1 MRVIPVVNAPFDSY
15 CYIVTKDDKN
25 CLIIDLGGDFSVI
38 DGVLKAENL
47 TPLAVLLT
55 HSHFD
60 HVCGI
65 KSARDKGV
73 QVYISQN
80 DAKNLESAN
89 GTLSTFVGV
98 NYAPVFDYQ
107 LLDEKTYLF
116 GDILVEVIY
125 TPGHTSG
132 SVVYKIDD
140 LLFSGDTVFKGTVG
154 RTDLPSGSY
163 FDIKKSVNRLIA
175 RLLNGNTNY
184 KIYPGH
190 GDFTDFYTELK
201 SNPYF
206 LEWKNA

>member
-1 MRVIPVVNAPFDSY
+1 MRVIPVVNKPFDSY
-15 CYIVTKDDKN
+15 CYIVTKDDEN

-38 DGVLKAENL
+38 EGVLKVEKL
-47 TPLAVLLT
+47 TPIAVLLT

-65 KSARDKGV
+65 KSVRNKGV
-73 QVYISQN
+73 PVYISQN
-80 DAKNLESAN
+80 DAKNLESTE
-89 GTLSTFVGV
+89 GTLSSFVGV

-107 LLDEKTYLF
+107 TLDEKFYLF

-132 SVVYKIDD
+132 SVVYKIND
-140 LLFSGDTVFKGTVG
+140 LIFSGDTVFKGTVG

-163 FDIKKSVNRLIA
+163 SDIKKSVNRLIA

>member
-38 DGVLKAENL
+38 DGVLKAEKL

-140 LLFSGDTVFKGTVG
+140 LLFTGDTVFKGTVG

>member
-1 MRVIPVVNAPFDSY
+1 MKVIPVVNKPFDSY
-15 CYIVTKDDKN
+15 CYIITKDDKN
-25 CLIIDLGGDFSVI
+25 CLIIDLGADFSVI
-38 DGVLKAENL
+38 DGVLKNENL
-47 TPLAVLLT
+47 TPVAAFLT

-65 KSARDKGV
+65 KSARDKGIA
-73 QVYISQN
+73 VYISET
-80 DAKNLESAN
+80 DAKNLESAED
-89 GTLSTFVGV
+89 TLSSFVGV
-98 NYAPVFDYQ
+98 NYTPVFDYRI
-107 LLDEKTYLF
+107 LDEKEYVF
-116 GDILVEVIY
+116 GDILLEVIY
-125 TPGHTSG
+125 TPGHTKG

-140 LLFSGDTVFKGTVG
+140 CVFSGDTIFKGTVG
-154 RTDLPSGSY
+154 RTDLPGGNY
-163 FDIKKSVNRLIA
+163 FDMKKSVNRLIA

>member
-1 MRVIPVVNAPFDSY
+1 MRVIPVVNKPFDSY

-25 CLIIDLGGDFSVI
+25 CLITDLGGDFSVI
-38 DGVLKAENL
+38 EGVLITENL
-47 TPLAVLLT
+47 TPAAVLLT

-73 QVYISQN
+73 AVYISEN
-80 DAKNLESAN
+80 DAKNLESAD
-89 GTLSTFVGV
+89 GTLSSFVGV

-107 LLDEKTYLF
+107 TLSKNEYAF
-116 GDILVEVIY
+116 GDISVEVIY
-125 TPGHTSG
+125 TPGHTKG
-132 SVVYKIDD
+132 SVIYKIDD
-140 LLFSGDTVFKGTVG
+140 LIFSGDTVFKGTIG
-154 RTDLPSGSY
+154 RTDLPGGSY
-163 FDIKKSVNRLIA
+163 FDMKKSINRLID
-175 RLLNGNTNY
+175 RLFEGNTNY